1 MRRKGSGRIAFS
13 IALSFEIV
21 PGEISGDAIA
31 FLSFLAFGAISYCL
45 VLDVFVNRNRS
56 SVQRKR
62 ERERKRLKTRAKIH
76 LITSSRTIFHS
87 VIEKYSARAFSRHF
101 FSCKENVTN

>member
-21 PGEISGDAIA
+21 PREISGDAIA

-62 ERERKRLKTRAKIH
+62 ERKRLKTRAKIH

-87 VIEKYSARAFSRHF
+87 VIEKYSARAFSRYF